1 MLLPRSKLLGS
12 LGLNKGY
19 LGVLRDTPGIS
30 GVFKDILGYAGVYMD
45 IQQCALY
52 SYIQEYHTIFRGCS
66 GLFRDIHANGYGVNI
81 LGIGRRFPVVL
92 PPIMYTSCCR
102 AHQKLSIKGKI
113 LSKYCNAANSQM
125 GGGVTLL
132 VRPMIN
138 FYNARAVQYFT

>member
-30 GVFKDILGYAGVYMD
+30 GVFKDILGYAGVFMD

-66 GLFRDIHANGYGVNI
+66 GLFRDIHVNGYGVNI

-92 PPIMYTSCCR
+92 PPIIYTSYCR

-125 GGGVTLL
+125 GGGVTLPD
-132 VRPMIN
+132 VR
-138 FYNARAVQYFT
+138 